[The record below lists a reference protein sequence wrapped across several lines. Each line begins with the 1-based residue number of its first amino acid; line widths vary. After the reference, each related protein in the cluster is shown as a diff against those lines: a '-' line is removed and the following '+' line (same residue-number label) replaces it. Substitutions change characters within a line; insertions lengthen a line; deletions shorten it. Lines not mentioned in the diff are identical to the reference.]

1 MKQSARG
8 ILTCFARYR
17 TGMTVPTKIKT
28 GLYSVFDGIQCYE
41 MNLFN
46 EHKFTLS
53 GKVRSG

>member
-28 GLYSVFDGIQCYE
+28 GLYSVAPFDGRQCYE

-46 EHKFTLS
+46 EHKFMLS
-53 GKVRSG
+53 G